1 VAAQSKL
8 QYRLGYEFVDQDLLT
23 RALTHRSHHV
33 SHQPKGGPG
42 NYERLE
48 FLGDSILGFI
58 IAEYLYHRFH
68 AAREGQL
75 SRLRARIVRRETL
88 AEVARTFDVGDFMI
102 MGSGELKSGGFE
114 RASILSDVLEAII
127 GGIYLEAGLEVVRER
142 VLHWFA
148 SQLEA
153 LTLMQS
159 QKDPK
164 SLLQEFLQSR
174 QQGLPI
180 YSIVGVEGKS
190 HDQIFTVDCRIA
202 MHDEVLQGVATS
214 RRDAEQIAATKAL
227 DSLGVNYEQQALNH
241 D

>member
-1 VAAQSKL
+1 
-8 QYRLGYEFVDQDLLT
+8 
-23 RALTHRSHHV
+23 
-33 SHQPKGGPG
+33 
-42 NYERLE
+42 
-48 FLGDSILGFI
+48 
-58 IAEYLYHRFH
+58 
-68 AAREGQL
+68 
-75 SRLRARIVRRETL
+75 
-88 AEVARTFDVGDFMI
+88 
-102 MGSGELKSGGFE
+102 
-114 RASILSDVLEAII
+114 
-127 GGIYLEAGLEVVRER
+127 
-142 VLHWFA
+142 
-148 SQLEA
+148 
-153 LTLMQS
+153 MQS

-164 SLLQEFLQSR
+164 SLLQDFLQSR